1 MIVLS
6 WGNFSHYTE
15 VLFRSHFLRLLIKIF
30 FSRRRRAEVQIP
42 CLYKVQKS
50 ATGRR
55 QGSKAANC
63 PLAFSPPSFLPS
75 AASWLTIAGSSST
88 GDRDCGL
95 RTADCGCGLVT
106 SSEAAPRHN
115 NRCQTEHDPN
125 TNRAR
130 PHNLLPFIMPR

>member
-15 VLFRSHFLRLLIKIF
+15 VLFRSHFLLLLIKIF
-30 FSRRRRAEVQIP
+30 YARRRRAEVQIP
-42 CLYKVQKS
+42 CRYKVQKS
-50 ATGRR
+50 ATSRR
-55 QGSKAANC
+55 QGGKAANC
-63 PLAFSPPSFLPS
+63 PPAFSPLLIIPST
-75 AASWLTIAGSSST
+75 SWLTIGGSSSAD
-88 GDRDCGL
+88 DRDCGL

-115 NRCQTEHDPN
+115 NRCQDEHDPN